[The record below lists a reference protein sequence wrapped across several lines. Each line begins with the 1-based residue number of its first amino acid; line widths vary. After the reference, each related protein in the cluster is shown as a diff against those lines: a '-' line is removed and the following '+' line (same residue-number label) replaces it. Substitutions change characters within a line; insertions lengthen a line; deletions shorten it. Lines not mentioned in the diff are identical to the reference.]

1 MSGHP
6 ERGEGALE
14 TRPRRLDVSFK
25 RFTLEE
31 TMLEKEVSCGYPQVT
46 CPHAAG
52 DKGTY
57 AHLTHPVT
65 IKGSE
70 LWGLGTAQ

>member
-1 MSGHP
+1 
-6 ERGEGALE
+6 
-14 TRPRRLDVSFK
+14 
-25 RFTLEE
+25 
-31 TMLEKEVSCGYPQVT
+31 MLEKEVSCGYLQVT

-57 AHLTHPVT
+57 AHLAHPVT
-65 IKGSE
+65 VKGSE